1 MNKLKQIGLTALAG
15 TLASMTVAQ
24 AGAVSVNGTAEMS
37 WVSLPEHQVT
47 GNPFGQ
53 KKNITFSGNGEFSN
67 GWTYGITHV
76 MNDTFTGQSSSS
88 MNINMGGILTLAYDS
103 GTGGY
108 GANARDNVVPT
119 AWEEVDYGFT
129 TGITDVGAVSKA
141 KGVVNISLVAPGSGS
156 AISFSYASRMGAGAV
171 GDGGTSGDATSNGH
185 SGMDLS
191 IDLWNINTKYFDLRT
206 GAAAEKVTH
215 LTNCSNNE
223 NNVENK
229 VSSCGGQKGDAYAAT
244 IYQTI
249 GIGPLSAGFQASYK
263 DPGTSGGIENNQ
275 SWVAGVALTI
285 GNYISVSCGRGYD
298 EYYYSDNY
306 IPEQN
311 QPEGRD
317 HEDAG
322 GSERIHAS
330 FRGCSMAGNYGPLA
344 LKYVRN
350 DVDNQGG
357 GHASGRDDRG
367 EEHQEINL
375 SMAF

>member
-1 MNKLKQIGLTALAG
+1 MNKLKKVGLTALAG
-15 TLASMTVAQ
+15 TLASISAAQ
-24 AGAVSVNGTAEMS
+24 AGAVTVNGTAEMS
-37 WVSLPEHQVT
+37 WVSLPEHKTT

-53 KKNITFSGNGEFSN
+53 KKNISFSGAGEFSN
-67 GWTYGITHV
+67 GWTYGIFHS

-88 MNINMGGILTLAYDS
+88 MNINMGGILTIAYDS

-119 AWEEVDYGFT
+119 AWEEIDYGFA
-129 TGITDVGAVSKA
+129 TGITDVGAVSKTH
-141 KGVVNISLVAPGSGS
+141 GVINFEIKAPGSGT
-156 AISFSYASRMGAGAV
+156 ALSFSYANRMGADAV
-171 GDGGTSGDATSNGH
+171 ADGGTSGASSTAAGYD
-185 SGMDLS
+185 GMDLS
-191 IDLWNINTKYFDLRT
+191 LDLWNIDTKYFDLRT
-206 GAAAEKVTH
+206 GLAAEKVNHTH
-215 LTNCSNNE
+215 NCRNNE
-223 NNVENK
+223 AVHIKDGCPN
-229 VSSCGGQKGDAYAAT
+229 QKGDAYAGT

-263 DPGTSGGIENNQ
+263 DPGTAGGIENNQ
-275 SWVAGVALTI
+275 SWVAGIALTI

-330 FRGCSMAGNYGPLA
+330 FRGCSAAGNYGPLA

-357 GHASGRDDRG
+357 AHRTRDDG
-367 EEHQEINL
+367 AEEHQEINL